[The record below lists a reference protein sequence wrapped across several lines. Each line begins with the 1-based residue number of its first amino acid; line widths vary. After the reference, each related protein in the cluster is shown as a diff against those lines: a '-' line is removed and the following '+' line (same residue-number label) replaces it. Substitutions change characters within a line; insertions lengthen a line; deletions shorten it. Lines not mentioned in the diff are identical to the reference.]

1 MLSIIS
7 LKSTVSKK
15 YNLNSI
21 EKMFQCL
28 SQFKKNRMIK
38 KNIQKKMNKINN
50 TLITHND
57 YDKNRYKNI
66 NSDYCACICEIFS
79 EFVNCK

>member
-1 MLSIIS
+1 
-7 LKSTVSKK
+7 
-15 YNLNSI
+15 
-21 EKMFQCL
+21 
-28 SQFKKNRMIK
+28 MIK

-66 NSDYCACICEIFS
+66 NSDYCACIREIFS
-79 EFVNCK
+79 EFVNCKLI